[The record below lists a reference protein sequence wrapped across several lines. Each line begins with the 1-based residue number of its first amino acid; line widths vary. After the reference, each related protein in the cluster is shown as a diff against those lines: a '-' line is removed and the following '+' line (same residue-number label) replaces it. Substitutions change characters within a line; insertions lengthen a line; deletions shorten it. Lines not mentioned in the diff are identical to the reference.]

1 MPNAFIQAA
10 NSLKQNEWLNRRV
23 VLSPSSAPGDIG
35 MTYCPKLV
43 MRMFLLLSLIVATFP
58 SVLAQSDAA
67 ASQTSS
73 SVVAEN
79 RLPARATTPDD
90 KSYRIGVG
98 DLLDVRVLNHPEM
111 SRKMRVEGDGTVRV
125 PVVGNVTAT
134 CLTESQLSQI
144 ITEKFRKWIRE
155 PYVDVFIEEYNSQP
169 VAVIGAVDKP
179 GRFQLQRRVRLI
191 ELLSYAGGP
200 KLEKAGHTLHLIR
213 SGEKELCAADSAVAS
228 PTTTEDPIPQLLS
241 FKLKDLLMGST
252 EANLYVQPGDIISL
266 PEADQIFVTGFV
278 TKPGPFPLNT
288 KITLTQAI
296 GMAGGYMPEAAK
308 KKVRLI
314 RQSTDSNAR
323 IEQVINVE
331 DIEKRKIDDIVLQA
345 NDLIEVPNSA
355 GKVFMKALLTTGP
368 GSLVNALPFAIIR

>member
-1 MPNAFIQAA
+1 M
-10 NSLKQNEWLNRRV
+10 WY
-23 VLSPSSAPGDIG
+23 SPKS
-35 MTYCPKLV
+35 M
-43 MRMFLLLSLIVATFP
+43 MRIFLLSSFALFSITLA
-58 SVLAQSDAA
+58 LAQPSTTVPRAHSTNA
-67 ASQTSS
+67 
-73 SVVAEN
+73 VVAEN
-79 RLPARATTPDD
+79 REITRVATPSKDD

-111 SRKMRVEGDGTVRV
+111 SRKIRVEGDGSVRV
-125 PVVGNVTAT
+125 PMIGNVTAI

-155 PYVDVFIEEYNSQP
+155 PYVDVFIEEYSSQP

-191 ELLSYAGGP
+191 ELLTYAGGP
-200 KLEKAGHTLHLIR
+200 KPDKAGHTLHLIR
-213 SGEKELCAADSAVAS
+213 SGEKDLCSINSASPAADFAEEPV
-228 PTTTEDPIPQLLS
+228 PQLLS
-241 FKLKDLLMGST
+241 FKLKDLLTGSA

-266 PEADQIFVTGFV
+266 PEADQIYVTGFV
-278 TKPGPFPLNT
+278 TKPGAFPLNT

-296 GMAGGYMPEAAK
+296 GMAGGYTPEATK

-314 RQSTDSNAR
+314 RQTTGSDAR
-323 IEQVINVE
+323 VEQLVNIE

-355 GKVFMKALLTTGP
+355 GKVLMRALLNTVPSG
-368 GSLVNALPFAIIR
+368 LVNTLPIAVIR

>member
-1 MPNAFIQAA
+1 M
-10 NSLKQNEWLNRRV
+10 WYR
-23 VLSPSSAPGDIG
+23 
-35 MTYCPKLV
+35 PKSM
-43 MRMFLLLSLIVATFP
+43 MRIFLLLSFALFSFTLI
-58 SVLAQSDAA
+58 LAQPA
-67 ASQTSS
+67 ASVSQAQSTNT
-73 SVVAEN
+73 VVAEN
-79 RLPARATTPDD
+79 REVARVAAPSRDD

-111 SRKMRVEGDGTVRV
+111 SRKIRVEGDGSVRV
-125 PVVGNVTAT
+125 PMVGNVAAI

-155 PYVDVFIEEYNSQP
+155 PYVDVFIEEYSSQP

-191 ELLSYAGGP
+191 ELLTYAGGP
-200 KLEKAGHTLHLIR
+200 KPDKAGHTLHLIR
-213 SGEKELCAADSAVAS
+213 SGEKDICSTQNAPPVADSVVE
-228 PTTTEDPIPQLLS
+228 PVPQLLS
-241 FKLKDLLMGST
+241 FKLKDLLTGSA

-278 TKPGPFPLNT
+278 TKPGAFPLNT

-296 GMAGGYMPEAAK
+296 GMAGGYTPEATK

-314 RQSTDSNAR
+314 RQTTNSNAR
-323 IEQVINVE
+323 EEKVINIE

-355 GKVFMKALLTTGP
+355 GKVLVRALLNAAPSGLTN
-368 GSLVNALPFAIIR
+368 SLPLAIIR

>member
-1 MPNAFIQAA
+1 MGKRMNYNSAKSVSEGVVMIP
-10 NSLKQNEWLNRRV
+10 SLKFMMKTV
-23 VLSPSSAPGDIG
+23 VLLSFVLFISTFVSAQSNAINPQSPSTGN
-35 MTYCPKLV
+35 
-43 MRMFLLLSLIVATFP
+43 
-58 SVLAQSDAA
+58 
-67 ASQTSS
+67 
-73 SVVAEN
+73 VVAEN
-79 RLPARATTPDD
+79 RDTPRAAAPMKDD
-90 KSYRIGVG
+90 KSYRIGIG

-111 SRKMRVEGDGTVRV
+111 SRKMRVEGSGMVRI
-125 PVVGNVTAT
+125 PMAGDVVAT

-144 ITEKFRKWIRE
+144 ITEKFRKWIKE
-155 PYVDVFIEEYNSQP
+155 PYVDVFIEEYSSQP

-191 ELLSYAGGP
+191 ELLTYAGGP

-213 SGEKELCAADSAVAS
+213 SGEKDLCATDSTVPAAS
-228 PTTTEDPIPQLLS
+228 EEAIPQLLS
-241 FKLKDLLMGST
+241 FKLKDLLTGST
-252 EANLYVQPGDIISL
+252 DANLYVQPGDIISL

-296 GMAGGYMPEAAK
+296 GMAGGYMPEASK

-314 RQSTDSNAR
+314 RQTVNSNAR
-323 IEQVINVE
+323 TEQIINIE

-355 GKVFMKALLTTGP
+355 GKVLVRALLNAAPSGLTN
-368 GSLVNALPFAIIR
+368 SLPLAIIR

>member
-1 MPNAFIQAA
+1 MFSSPKALMRISLGLALFLSSFSLFAWAQSVTA
-10 NSLKQNEWLNRRV
+10 NSQPQSV
-23 VLSPSSAPGDIG
+23 SSA
-35 MTYCPKLV
+35 
-43 MRMFLLLSLIVATFP
+43 
-58 SVLAQSDAA
+58 
-67 ASQTSS
+67 
-73 SVVAEN
+73 VAEN
-79 RLPARATTPDD
+79 RATLPSAPTAKED

-144 ITEKFRKWIRE
+144 VTEKLRKWIRE
-155 PYVDVFIEEYNSQP
+155 PYVDVFIEEYSSQP

-191 ELLSYAGGP
+191 ELLTFAGGP
-200 KLEKAGHTLHLIR
+200 KIEKAGHTLHLIR
-213 SGEKELCAADSAVAS
+213 SGEKDLCATDHAVPVTAEE
-228 PTTTEDPIPQLLS
+228 PVPQLLS
-241 FKLKDLLMGST
+241 FKLKDLLTGSAD
-252 EANLYVQPGDIISL
+252 ANLYVQPGDIISL
-266 PEADQIFVTGFV
+266 PEADQIFVTGYV

-288 KITLTQAI
+288 KVTLTQAI

-314 RQSTDSNAR
+314 RQSANSNAR
-323 IEQVINVE
+323 NEQIINIE
-331 DIEKRKIDDIVLQA
+331 DIEKRKMDDIVLQA

-355 GKVFMKALLTTGP
+355 GKVIIRSLMNAAPVGFM
-368 GSLVNALPFAIIR
+368 NALPYRIIR

>member
-1 MPNAFIQAA
+1 M
-10 NSLKQNEWLNRRV
+10 WY
-23 VLSPSSAPGDIG
+23 SPKS
-35 MTYCPKLV
+35 M
-43 MRMFLLLSLIVATFP
+43 MRIFLLLSLALFSSIL
-58 SVLAQSDAA
+58 VLAQPGITTPQA
-67 ASQTSS
+67 QSS
-73 SVVAEN
+73 NAVVAEN
-79 RLPARATTPDD
+79 REVARVATPSKDD

-111 SRKMRVEGDGTVRV
+111 SRKIRVEGDGSVRV
-125 PVVGNVTAT
+125 PMVGNVTAI

-155 PYVDVFIEEYNSQP
+155 PYVDVFIEEYSSQP

-191 ELLSYAGGP
+191 ELLTYAGGP
-200 KLEKAGHTLHLIR
+200 KTDKAGHTLHLIR
-213 SGEKELCAADSAVAS
+213 SGEKDLCLTDSLSPASAV
-228 PTTTEDPIPQLLS
+228 TEEPVPQLLS
-241 FKLKDLLMGST
+241 FKLKDLLTGSA

-278 TKPGPFPLNT
+278 PKPGPFPLNT

-296 GMAGGYMPEAAK
+296 GMAGGYMPEASK

-314 RQSTDSNAR
+314 RQTANSNAR
-323 IEQVINVE
+323 VEQIINIE
-331 DIEKRKIDDIVLQA
+331 DIEKRKMDDIVLQA

-355 GKVFMKALLTTGP
+355 GKVLVRALLNAAPSGLTN
-368 GSLVNALPFAIIR
+368 SLPIAIIR

>member
-1 MPNAFIQAA
+1 M
-10 NSLKQNEWLNRRV
+10 
-23 VLSPSSAPGDIG
+23 LSS
-35 MTYCPKLV
+35 PKSM
-43 MRMFLLLSLIVATFP
+43 MRIFLLSSLALFSSI
-58 SVLAQSDAA
+58 SVLAQPGTTTSQ
-67 ASQTSS
+67 ASSTNA
-73 SVVAEN
+73 VVAEN
-79 RLPARATTPDD
+79 REVSRVTTPSKDD

-111 SRKMRVEGDGTVRV
+111 SRKIRVEGDGSVRV
-125 PVVGNVTAT
+125 PMVGNVAAI
-134 CLTESQLSQI
+134 CMTESQLSQV

-155 PYVDVFIEEYNSQP
+155 PYVDVFIEEYSSQP

-191 ELLSYAGGP
+191 ELLTYAGGP
-200 KLEKAGHTLHLIR
+200 KPDKAGHTLHLIR
-213 SGEKELCAADSAVAS
+213 SGEKDLCSINSAPPAS
-228 PTTTEDPIPQLLS
+228 APTEEPVPQLLS
-241 FKLKDLLMGST
+241 FKLKDLLTGSA

-278 TKPGPFPLNT
+278 PKPGPFPLNT

-296 GMAGGYMPEAAK
+296 GMAGGYMPEASK

-314 RQSTDSNAR
+314 RQTPNSNAR
-323 IEQVINVE
+323 VEQIINIE

-355 GKVFMKALLTTGP
+355 GKVLVRALLNTAPSGLTN
-368 GSLVNALPFAIIR
+368 SLPLAIIR